1 MERAREPPAVSALLD
16 GLREAR
22 AFPHPVG
29 AVRVVETHIS
39 WVLLTGEF
47 AYKIKKPLDLG
58 FLDYSTLALRK
69 RCCEEELRVN
79 RRYAPQIYLDV
90 VAITASPAG
99 PEIGGG
105 GNVLEYAVR
114 MRQFPDDALLAD
126 VLARG
131 DPGIAVWRR
140 LGADVAAIHAELPV
154 AGPGHEDGRG
164 TPGKVREAINQ
175 NFRQVR
181 PYLRES
187 ADIAQLN
194 RLEEQGWQDFHRHER
209 LLWSR
214 YAGGLVREC
223 HGDLHLGNIV
233 LLDGRAFAF
242 DAIEFS
248 PALSWIDVMNEMAF
262 LVMDCESRGHGAAG
276 FVALNAWLE
285 LSGDYA
291 GLALLD
297 FFCAYRAMVRAKVSV
312 LGAGRP
318 PVASGSAAHLGCRR
332 YAALAERYGGAR
344 RPFLAITCG
353 VSGSGKSTLAE
364 RLAGEARAIRLR
376 SDVERKR
383 LHGLA
388 PGASSRAVADIYTPE
403 ASTRTFARLAELA
416 REVIAAGFPVIV
428 DATFIRRAH
437 REDFRRVAAA
447 LGVDFH
453 ILLCAAPREELER
466 RVEARRRAASDP
478 SEADLEV
485 LAAQLASA
493 EFPDPPA
500 EPGTLRVAGSD
511 PAALAEL
518 LARMGAG
525 TAPRH

>member
-1 MERAREPPAVSALLD
+1 MHALID

-22 AFPHPVG
+22 AFPHAAGP
-29 AVRVVETHIS
+29 VRVVETHIS

-58 FLDYSTLALRK
+58 FLDYSTLAQRK
-69 RCCEEELRVN
+69 HYCEEELRVN
-79 RRYAPQIYLDV
+79 RRYAPELYLDV
-90 VAITASPAG
+90 VAITASAQG
-99 PEIGGG
+99 PEIAGE
-105 GNVLEYAVR
+105 GNVVEYAVR

-126 VLARG
+126 VVARG
-131 DPGIAVWRR
+131 DPGTAVWRR
-140 LGADVAAIHAELPV
+140 LGADMAAIHDGLPV

-164 TPGKVREAINQ
+164 TPGKVRDAINQ

-194 RLEEQGWQDFHRHER
+194 RLEEHAWEAFHRHER

-214 YAGGLVREC
+214 YASGLVREC

-233 LLDGRAFAF
+233 LLAGRALAF
-242 DAIEFS
+242 DAIEFN

-285 LSGDYA
+285 RTGDYA
-291 GLALLD
+291 GLVLLD

-318 PVASGSAAHLGCRR
+318 PVTSGSAAHLGCQR
-332 YAALAERYGGAR
+332 YLALAQRYTGAR

-364 RLAGEARAIRLR
+364 ALAGETRAIRLR

-388 PGASSRAVADIYTPE
+388 PDASSRAGANAADIYTAE
-403 ASTRTFARLAELA
+403 ASARTFARLADLTG
-416 REVIAAGFPVIV
+416 EVIAAGLPVIV

-437 REDFRRVAAA
+437 REDFRRVARG

-453 ILLCAAPREELER
+453 ILYCEASRAELER

-478 SEADLEV
+478 SEADLDV

-493 EFPDPPA
+493 EFPDAA
-500 EPGTLRVAGSD
+500 EEPETLHVAAHSGDS
-511 PAALAEL
+511 L
-518 LARMGAG
+518 LISLVGE
-525 TAPRH
+525 TSKLSP

>member
-1 MERAREPPAVSALLD
+1 VNALID

-22 AFPHPVG
+22 AFPHPAG
-29 AVRVVETHIS
+29 PVRVVETHIS
-39 WVLLTGEF
+39 WVLLTGDF

-58 FLDYSTLALRK
+58 FLDYSTLALRQ
-69 RCCEEELRVN
+69 RFCEEELRVN
-79 RRYAPQIYLDV
+79 RRYAPELYLDV
-90 VAITASPAG
+90 VAITASADG
-99 PEIGGG
+99 PEIGGAG
-105 GNVLEYAVR
+105 KVIEYAVR

-126 VLARG
+126 VVARA

-140 LGADVAAIHAELPV
+140 FGAEIAAIHDGLPV
-154 AGPGHEDGRG
+154 TGPGHEDGRG
-164 TPGKVREAINQ
+164 TPGRVRDAINQ

-181 PYLRES
+181 PYVRES
-187 ADIAQLN
+187 GDIAQLN
-194 RLEEQGWQDFHRHER
+194 RLEEQAWRDFHRHEQ
-209 LLWSR
+209 LLWAR

-233 LLDGRAFAF
+233 LLSGRALAF
-242 DAIEFS
+242 DAIEFN

-285 LSGDYA
+285 RSGDYA

-332 YAALAERYGGAR
+332 YLALAERCAGTR

-364 RLAGEARAIRLR
+364 ALAGEARAIRLR

-388 PGASSRAVADIYTPE
+388 PQASSREAAGTPDIYTPQ
-403 ASTRTFARLAELA
+403 ASARTFARLAELA
-416 REVIAAGFPVIV
+416 AEVIAAGFPVIV
-428 DATFIRRAH
+428 DATFIKRAH
-437 REDFRRVAAA
+437 REDFRRVAQA

-453 ILLCAAPREELER
+453 ILLCEAPRAELER
-466 RVEARRRAASDP
+466 RIETRRRAASDP

-493 EFPDPPA
+493 EFPDPAA
-500 EPGTLRVAGSD
+500 EPGTLRVADCG
-511 PAALAEL
+511 AAAVHEL
-518 LARMGAG
+518 LARIGPAG
-525 TAPRH
+525 VVPD

>member
-1 MERAREPPAVSALLD
+1 MNALIE

-22 AFPHPVG
+22 AFPHAIG

-58 FLDYSTLALRK
+58 FLDYSTLASRK
-69 RCCEEELRVN
+69 RFCEEELRVN
-79 RRYAPQIYLDV
+79 RRYAPQLYLDV
-90 VAITASPAG
+90 VAISASAQG
-99 PEIGGG
+99 PQIGGAD
-105 GNVLEYAVR
+105 NVIEYAVR

-126 VLARG
+126 VIVHT
-131 DPGIAVWRR
+131 DPGTAVWRR
-140 LGADVAAIHAELPV
+140 LGADIAAIHDGLPV

-164 TPGKVREAINQ
+164 TPGKVRDAINQ

-181 PYLRES
+181 PYLREG

-194 RLEEQGWQDFHRHER
+194 RLEEQAWHDFHRHER

-214 YAGGLVREC
+214 YSTGLVREC
-223 HGDLHLGNIV
+223 HGDLHLGNVV

-242 DAIEFS
+242 DAIEFN

-285 LSGDYA
+285 RTGDYA

-318 PVASGSAAHLGCRR
+318 PLASGSEAHLGCRR
-332 YAALAERYGGAR
+332 YVALAERYTGTR

-364 RLAGEARAIRLR
+364 ALAGEARAIRLR

-383 LHGLA
+383 LFGLA
-388 PGASSRAVADIYTPE
+388 PDASSRDGASAADIYTPA
-403 ASTRTFARLAELA
+403 ASARTFARLAELA
-416 REVIAAGFPVIV
+416 GEVIAAGFPVIV

-437 REDFRRVAAA
+437 REDFRRVARG

-453 ILLCAAPREELER
+453 ILFCEAPRAELER

-493 EFPDPPA
+493 EFPDAAA
-500 EPGTLRVAGSD
+500 EPETLRVPGGGQ
-511 PAALAEL
+511 AAVREL
-518 LARMGAG
+518 LARIGAD
-525 TAPRH
+525 AQQRY

>member
-1 MERAREPPAVSALLD
+1 MNALID

-22 AFPHPVG
+22 AFPHAVG
-29 AVRVVETHIS
+29 PVRVVETHIS

-58 FLDYSTLALRK
+58 FLDYSTLARRK
-69 RCCEEELRVN
+69 HYCEEELRVN
-79 RRYAPQIYLDV
+79 RRYAPQLYLDV
-90 VAITASPAG
+90 VAITASAQG
-99 PEIGGG
+99 PEIAGA
-105 GNVLEYAVR
+105 GNVVEYAVR

-126 VLARG
+126 VVARG
-131 DPGIAVWRR
+131 DPGAAVWRR
-140 LGADVAAIHAELPV
+140 LGADIAAIHDALPV

-164 TPGKVREAINQ
+164 TPGNVREAIDQ

-187 ADIAQLN
+187 ADIAQLDG
-194 RLEEQGWQDFHRHER
+194 LEERARQDFHRHER
-209 LLWSR
+209 LLGAR
-214 YAGGLVREC
+214 YASGLVREC

-233 LLDGRAFAF
+233 LLAGRALAF
-242 DAIEFS
+242 DAIEFN

-262 LVMDCESRGHGAAG
+262 LVMDCESRGHGSAG

-285 LSGDYA
+285 RTGDYA
-291 GLALLD
+291 GLVLLD

-318 PVASGSAAHLGCRR
+318 PVASGSTAHLGCRR
-332 YAALAERYGGAR
+332 YVALAQRYTGAR

-364 RLAGEARAIRLR
+364 ALAGEARAIRLR

-383 LHGLA
+383 LFGLA
-388 PGASSRAVADIYTPE
+388 PDASSRDGANAADIYTAA
-403 ASTRTFARLAELA
+403 ASARTFARLAELA
-416 REVIAAGFPVIV
+416 GEVIAAGFPVIV

-437 REDFRRVAAA
+437 REDFRRVARG
-447 LGVDFH
+447 LGVEFH
-453 ILLCAAPREELER
+453 ILFCEAPRAELER
-466 RVEARRRAASDP
+466 RVEARHRAANDA
-478 SEADLEV
+478 SEADLAV

-493 EFPDPPA
+493 EFPDVA
-500 EPGTLRVAGSD
+500 GEPETLRVAGSGD
-511 PAALAEL
+511 AAVREV
-518 LARMGAG
+518 LARIGAD
-525 TAPRH
+525 AVPRD